1 MEFLPSS
8 ISIGGATFLAL
19 IGTMVAGHR
28 FGRARLRRQPGESE
42 SVGHGT
48 IEGAVFALLGLM
60 LAFSFSGAASRF
72 ADRRELITTEA
83 NAIGTAWLRIDLLP
97 AASQPAIRNA
107 FRQYVDARLS
117 VYQQPADSVAVA
129 RGAQASNT
137 AQATLWRLVVDAVS
151 TPDGQRAITT
161 VIPAMN
167 DMFDMATTR
176 MMAMEVHQPVLLYA
190 IMLVLMLIASFISGI
205 AMAPNPR
212 VSAVHAVVFA
222 LTLALTTWLTLDLEF
237 PRRGVL
243 RIDKYDHVLTDLR
256 ADMNRVP

>member
-1 MEFLPSS
+1 
-8 ISIGGATFLAL
+8 
-19 IGTMVAGHR
+19 
-28 FGRARLRRQPGESE
+28 
-42 SVGHGT
+42 
-48 IEGAVFALLGLM
+48 
-60 LAFSFSGAASRF
+60 
-72 ADRRELITTEA
+72 
-83 NAIGTAWLRIDLLP
+83 
-97 AASQPAIRNA
+97 
-107 FRQYVDARLS
+107 
-117 VYQQPADSVAVA
+117 
-129 RGAQASNT
+129 
-137 AQATLWRLVVDAVS
+137 
-151 TPDGQRAITT
+151 